1 MRWLGFDLSLGV
13 HFPLDT
19 GTVSV
24 LGEDRGEPALD
35 RWNARP

>member
-1 MRWLGFDLSLGV
+1 MRWLGFPVELGV

-19 GTVSV
+19 STISV
-24 LGEDRGEPALD
+24 LGHEKGQPALD